1 MEQTEPMREPDSIN
15 MIQLRLT
22 ERVKQLEDII
32 GKLGP
37 IEILLKRIKYIEDHL
52 FMTKEILSL
61 NEASDF
67 LNASKSQLYKLTR
80 TLAIPHY
87 KPGGKAIYFYR
98 SELLEWVKQN
108 PAKVTVNK
116 GDMKDINVG

>member
-1 MEQTEPMREPDSIN
+1 MEQVEPMREPDSIN

-32 GKLGP
+32 GQLGS
-37 IEILLKRIKYIEDHL
+37 IEIFLKRIKYIEDHL

-98 SELLEWVKQN
+98 SELLEWVKQH
-108 PAKVTVNK
+108 PAKVAVNK
-116 GDMKDINVG
+116 GDE